1 MEQKDREALDKFFYP
16 KSVAIVGASTDPKKT
31 GYVWVN
37 NFLNYGY
44 KGKIYPINPKE
55 DEVLGFKAYKSVL
68 DVPDEIDLV
77 IFIVPAPAMVKLVE
91 ECVQKKIPAGIIH
104 SAGYAETGP
113 EGVRLQNTLVEMARK
128 GGMKL
133 VGPNC
138 VGILC
143 PETGHAWARRSTFP
157 KEVGGVAVISQ
168 SGGGGG
174 YFINM
179 GEVRGLAFSKFI
191 SIGNECDVSVIDFMD
206 YLKDDPK
213 TTSVF
218 VYLEGFKDGERFL
231 EVAKP
236 LSRVKPVIIYK
247 VGRTE
252 VGRKMTASHTGSI
265 AGSISVYDGAF
276 RQAGVLRVQDFE
288 EAQDYL
294 TAFENVWFR
303 QGIPAGPR
311 VGIIAGPGGPGV
323 AAADMCG
330 EVGLQVP
337 PFSEETMRRLAEEI
351 PGASRTNPT
360 DIDLGAMAMLKGKN
374 PFVVRSHIIEADEN
388 IDMLAFVGLGE
399 NNPKAAMNAML
410 EIQASCK
417 KPFIVIWP
425 SAGKE
430 VDECKEV
437 LMQKKVPLFFTPER
451 GAKAL
456 GALIRYK
463 NAVERLEK
471 EGVQ

>member
-1 MEQKDREALDKFFYP
+1 MEPKEREALDKFFYP
-16 KSVAIVGASTDPKKT
+16 QSVAIIGASAEPKKT
-31 GYVWVN
+31 GYVWVK
-37 NFLNYGY
+37 NFVEYGY

-55 DEVLGFKAYKSVL
+55 DEILGFKAYKSVL
-68 DVPDEIDLV
+68 DVPNEIDLV
-77 IFIVPAPAMVKLVE
+77 IFIVPAAAMVKIME

-104 SAGYAETGP
+104 SAGYAETGK
-113 EGVRLQNTLVEMARK
+113 EGVLLQQKLVEMARQ

-133 VGPNC
+133 IGPNC

-143 PETGHAWARRSTFP
+143 PESGHPWARRSTFP
-157 KEVGGVAVISQ
+157 KDVGGVSVISQ

-179 GEVRGLAFSKFI
+179 GEVRGIAFSKFI

-206 YLKDDPK
+206 YLRDDPK
-213 TTSVF
+213 TNAVF
-218 VYLEGFKDGERFL
+218 VYLEGFRDGQRFL

-236 LSRVKPVIIYK
+236 LSRVKPVLVYK

-265 AGSISVYDGAF
+265 AGSLAVYDGAF
-276 RQAGVLRVQDFE
+276 RQAGVLRVEDFE

-294 TAFENVWFR
+294 IAFENLWFG
-303 QGIPAGPR
+303 QGIPKGPR

-323 AAADMCG
+323 AAADTCG

-337 PFSEETMRRLAEEI
+337 AFSEETVRRLAEEI

-360 DIDLGAMAMLKGKN
+360 DIDLGAMAMLKGMN
-374 PFVVRSHIIEADEN
+374 PFVVRANIIEADDN

-399 NNPKAAMNAML
+399 NNPKAALDAML
-410 EIQASCK
+410 EIQATCK
-417 KPFIVIWP
+417 KPFIVVWP

-430 VDECKEV
+430 VDACKEI
-437 LMQKKVPLFFTPER
+437 LQQKKVPLFLTPER

-456 GALIRYK
+456 GALMRYK
-463 NAVERLEK
+463 KAVERLEK
-471 EGVQ
+471 EDLQ